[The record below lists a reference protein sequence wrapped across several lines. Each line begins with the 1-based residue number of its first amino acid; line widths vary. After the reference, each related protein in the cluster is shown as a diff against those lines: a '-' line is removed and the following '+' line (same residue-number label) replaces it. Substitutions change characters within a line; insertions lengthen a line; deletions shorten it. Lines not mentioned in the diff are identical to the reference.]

1 MIIANYVNVKPE
13 MAHSRTY
20 EDFYKFLGTRPKM
33 MGVMARMNTQNTAT
47 FLTEALMNIYYNSKT
62 VNKFQPINSLMIE
75 WSIDVE
81 FVKKVEFAAAPIG
94 NGVAGSDITVYF
106 KERYYEKYDTIK
118 VDNSRQQLIVK
129 ATPLRKADNFWEY
142 TVQLI
147 DADYSSILDTSA
159 CQLGMFTRFLSN
171 IMPEYHEEGFT
182 KYQSNIEKHRQ
193 WITEHRNDISYS
205 ARYAQM
211 EDQFIKVAQGEGT
224 GELKE
229 KIFKLNKM
237 EKDLLDGFQTVKNNA
252 LLWQKT
258 TMDANGKST
267 VLTEDGRPLI
277 GGDGLVPQIERFA
290 SKYKFAKLNV
300 NVINTV
306 MEQMNQKA
314 ATATGNH
321 YTFIVNDR
329 LWGQINTT
337 LGDWL
342 KLWGSTP
349 TMLYSK
355 ATQGYMKAD
364 NPIKVGGTFVSYEI
378 SGNTVSFMVDR
389 ALSKEYEKKAYGIC
403 LDMTPDMSTNQ
414 PAIAA
419 FTLQGAEFVTNKYP
433 GVGGVD
439 GVTSG
444 IVSSPVAGSKLIV
457 AGYSGIAAFAPYRS
471 FIIEEV

>member
-1 MIIANYVNVKPE
+1 MIVASYVNVKPD

-62 VNKFQPINSLMIE
+62 ANKFQPINSLMIE
-75 WSIDVE
+75 WEIDVD
-81 FVKKVEFAAAPIG
+81 FVKKVEFAAAPVG
-94 NGVAGSDITVYF
+94 DGAGGSDITVYF

-118 VDNSRQQLIVK
+118 IDASRQQLIVK
-129 ATPLRKADNFWEY
+129 STPVRKADNFWEY

-147 DADYSSILDTSA
+147 DADYSSILDASA
-159 CQLGMFTRFLSN
+159 CQLSMTTRFLSN
-171 IMPEYHEEGFT
+171 IMPEYHEEGYT

-193 WITEHRNDISYS
+193 WITEHRHDISYS
-205 ARYAQM
+205 SRYAQM
-211 EDQFIKVAQGEGT
+211 EDQFIKIAQGDGN
-224 GELKE
+224 GELRE

-237 EKDLLDGFQTVKNNA
+237 EKDLLDAFQTSKNNA

-258 TMDANGKST
+258 TMDANGKSS

-277 GGDGLVPQIERFA
+277 AGDGLIPQIERFA
-290 SKYKFAKLNV
+290 SKFKFAKLTV

-306 MEQMNQKA
+306 LDQMNQKA
-314 ATATGNH
+314 ANATGNH

-329 LWGQINTT
+329 LWGQINTV

-355 ATQGYMKAD
+355 ASQSMVKAD

-378 SGNTVSFMVDR
+378 AGNTVSFMVDR
-389 ALSKEYEKKAYGIC
+389 ALSKEYDKKAYGIC
-403 LDMTPDMSTNQ
+403 LDMSPDMSTNQ

-419 FTLQGAEFVTNKYP
+419 FTLQGAEFVTSKYP
-433 GVGGVD
+433 GVGGID
-439 GVTSG
+439 GITSG

-457 AGYSGIAAFAPYRS
+457 AGYAGIAAFAPYKS

>member
-1 MIIANYVNVKPE
+1 

-20 EDFYKFLGTRPKM
+20 EDFYKFLGSRPKM

-62 VNKFQPINSLMIE
+62 ANKFQPINSLMIE
-75 WSIDVE
+75 WEIDVE
-81 FVKKVEFAAAPIG
+81 FVKRVEFAAAPSG
-94 NGVAGSDITVYF
+94 TGALGADITMYF
-106 KERYYEKYDTIK
+106 KERYYEKYDTFKI
-118 VDNSRQQLIVK
+118 DGSRQQCIVK
-129 ATPLRKADNFWEY
+129 ATPERKADNFWEY

-147 DADYSSILDTSA
+147 DADYSSILDSA
-159 CQLGMFTRFLSN
+159 SCQLGMTTRFLSN

-205 ARYAQM
+205 SRYAQM
-211 EDQFIKVAQGEGT
+211 EDQFIKIAQGDGT

-229 KIFKLNKM
+229 KLFKLNKM
-237 EKDLLDGFQTVKNNA
+237 EKDLLDNFHTVKNNA

-267 VLTEDGRPLI
+267 VLTDDGRPLVA
-277 GGDGLVPQIERFA
+277 GDGLIPQIERFA

-300 NVINTV
+300 NIINTV
-306 MEQMNQKA
+306 IDMMNQKA
-314 ATATGNH
+314 TNATGNH

-337 LGDWL
+337 LGEWL
-342 KLWGSTP
+342 KAWGSTP
-349 TMLYSK
+349 TLLYSK
-355 ATQGYMKAD
+355 ATQSMIKAD
-364 NPIKVGGTFVSYEI
+364 NPLKVGGTFVSYEI
-378 SGNTVSFMVDR
+378 AGNTVTFMVDR
-389 ALSKEYEKKAYGIC
+389 ALSKEYDKKAYGIC
-403 LDMTPDMSTNQ
+403 LDMTPDMATNQ

-419 FTLQGAEFVTNKYP
+419 FTLQGAEFVTSKYP

-439 GVTSG
+439 GITSG

-457 AGYSGIAAFAPYRS
+457 AGYSGIAAFAPYKS
-471 FIIEEV
+471 FIIEEI

>member
-1 MIIANYVNVKPE
+1 MIVASYVNVKPE

-62 VNKFQPINSLMIE
+62 ANKFQPINSLMVE
-75 WSIDVE
+75 WEIDVE
-81 FVKKVEFAAAPIG
+81 FVKRVEFAAAVTDT
-94 NGVAGSDITVYF
+94 GVGGADITMYF
-106 KERYYEKYDTIK
+106 KERYYEKYDTFKI
-118 VDNSRQQLIVK
+118 DGSRQQCIVK
-129 ATPLRKADNFWEY
+129 TTPQRKADNFWEY

-147 DADYSSILDTSA
+147 DADYSSALDTTA
-159 CQLGMFTRFLSN
+159 CQLGMTTRFLSN

-211 EDQFIKVAQGEGT
+211 EDQFIKIAQGEGT

-237 EKDLLDGFQTVKNNA
+237 EKDLLDAFQTVKNNA

-258 TMDANGKST
+258 TMDANGKSS

-277 GGDGLVPQIERFA
+277 AGDGLVPQIERFA
-290 SKYKFAKLNV
+290 SKYKYARLNV

-314 ATATGNH
+314 VNPTGNH

-355 ATQGYMKAD
+355 ATQSMIKAD
-364 NPIKVGGTFVSYEI
+364 NPMKVGGTFVSYEI

-389 ALSKEYEKKAYGIC
+389 ALSKEYPTKGYGIC
-403 LDMTPDMSTNQ
+403 LDMTPDMSVNQ

-419 FTLQGAEFVTNKYP
+419 FTLQGAEFVTSKYP

-439 GVTSG
+439 GITSG

-457 AGYSGIAAFAPYRS
+457 AGYSGIVVFAPYKS